1 MIHNLYLLHNKNE
14 ILDAFKI
21 FIARSDIGEE
31 YYGRYIKNGQAPGL
45 FAKFLRENEMVSQ
58 YIMFG
63 SPDQNGVAEIRN
75 RTLLDLVWST
85 LRNSNISKS
94 LRTEALKMT
103 VYILNWVPTNVVPKT
118 SFELLK
124 GWKLGLQHVRV

>member
-1 MIHNLYLLHNKNE
+1 
-14 ILDAFKI
+14 
-21 FIARSDIGEE
+21 
-31 YYGRYIKNGQAPGL
+31 
-45 FAKFLRENEMVSQ
+45 MVSQ

-63 SPDQNGVAEIRN
+63 SPDQNGVAERRN

-85 LRNSNISKS
+85 LRNSNIPKS

>member
-21 FIARSDIGEE
+21 FIARSDIGAE
-31 YYGRYIKNGQAPGL
+31 YYGRYIKNRQTPGL
-45 FAKFLRENEMVSQ
+45 FAKFLQENEIVSQ

-63 SPDQNGVAEIRN
+63 SPDQNGVAERRN

-85 LRNSNISKS
+85 LRNSNIPKS

-103 VYILNWVPTNVVPKT
+103 VYILN
-118 SFELLK
+118 
-124 GWKLGLQHVRV
+124 